1 MDVKEGVSVDQGVF
15 SGRDEAVALIAA
27 DGRTVRDGAMSAGD
41 LEDHHWHRTSLKIY
55 VLSGAFETLDVVSG
69 STLMA
74 YAGDLITIPE
84 RTLHAARCPEPATYV
99 VGFESLEAMAN
110 FRPERPEAID
120 QP

>member
-1 MDVKEGVSVDQGVF
+1 MGVSVERDRF
-15 SGRDEAVALIAA
+15 SGRDEAVALIHA

-55 VLSGAFETLDVVSG
+55 VLSGAFETLDVASG
-69 STLMA
+69 NTLLA
-74 YAGDLITIPE
+74 HAGDLITIPE

-99 VGFESLEAMAN
+99 VGFESPEAMAA
-110 FRPERPEAID
+110 FRPELPEAID